1 MTLVTIFVL
10 DVSKLEMKWFDV
22 AGADIAGA
30 VSRQPAASFHCWAR
44 PVGLYSLVHW
54 VASIRGPGQ
63 PDGGTDSNSV
73 PWLGLQIQFSP
84 LVLATGAVQLVPS
97 RWGPVRVLL
106 RDPAIPPGGQVQEVI
121 KAGTIFTWFS
131 AFISIAYPRKKAAES
146 LPGDVWLLPNC
157 WHIQTIAL

>member
-44 PVGLYSLVHW
+44 PVGLYSLV
-54 VASIRGPGQ
+54 ASIRGPGQ

-73 PWLGLQIQFSP
+73 PWLGLQIQFLP
-84 LVLATGAVQLVPS
+84 LVLATGAVPLVPS
-97 RWGPVRVLL
+97 RWAPVRVLL

-131 AFISIAYPRKKAAES
+131 AFISITYPRKTAAES
-146 LPGDVWLLPNC
+146 LPGVVGLRPSCL
-157 WHIQTIAL
+157 HIAL